1 MEQERYLVVDYKNK
15 IVLNVKAQN
24 CKTRKCILCLQGN
37 DCYSNYESAFLRH
50 LKTKRVFW
58 P

>member
-1 MEQERYLVVDYKNK
+1 MEQERYIVVDYKNE

-50 LKTKRVFW
+50 LKTKRVF
-58 P
+58 